1 MNWNEALGYVFKP
14 GCNLKIIEEEAPYGA
29 LEGLIK
35 EKGTRNCSVAEAKP
49 MRYGLKV
56 KLRRFPRK
64 MTCIVAEAKL
74 MRHKLKVAC
83 AKTPF
88 IREP

>member
-49 MRYGLKV
+49 MRYGLKDCD
-56 KLRRFPRK
+56 LAAAFGPTPRQR
-64 MTCIVAEAKL
+64 C
-74 MRHKLKVAC
+74 RG
-83 AKTPF
+83 
-88 IREP
+88 